1 MSDHYY
7 TNKPTSES
15 DERTWAYQ
23 LKGERFSFITDRG
36 VFSKNEVDFGSKLL
50 IESIDLP
57 KVQGAILDVG
67 CGYGP
72 IGLALGKTNPER
84 KVVMIDVNERACELA
99 EKNAQKNGVENAEV
113 RFMETGM
120 LELNEQELFAMVVT
134 NLPIRAGKS
143 VVHGIYE
150 SAYKHLLSKGILFVV
165 IQKKQGAPSTRQKL
179 EELFGV
185 ANVELIEKNKG
196 YFIFSAQKN

>member
-1 MSDHYY
+1 M
-7 TNKPTSES
+7 
-15 DERTWAYQ
+15 AYQ

-134 NLPIRAGKS
+134 NLQYARGNRLFMVSMKVRTNICYQREYCLLLFKRSKVLRLRDRSWKS
-143 VVHGIYE
+143 FLG
-150 SAYKHLLSKGILFVV
+150 
-165 IQKKQGAPSTRQKL
+165 
-179 EELFGV
+179 
-185 ANVELIEKNKG
+185 
-196 YFIFSAQKN
+196 